1 VIPLIKRKAVRDIK
15 EGRELASEAA
25 AHDPMAVHKT
35 VDSEAGQ
42 QQAPIHANNATVHQ
56 GPTGAANNFSADAE
70 KEEGKTGLALY
81 LGKAKTQLA
90 KGTNYDIHAVVETD
104 PIVAALHARAE
115 KFDPRIEV
123 VFSYLQVFSAIAV
136 IFAHGAGEVGYMAG
150 PLGQIYNIVK
160 TGKVSDKSFE
170 PVMWV
175 LVISAFSLVFGLA
188 TYGYNVMQAMGTMM
202 CKLSPSRGFAAELA
216 TSMVIMIA
224 AQYGLPT
231 SSSQCITGGIL
242 GKPFHCVC
250 SLHCCTYRYSLL
262 SVCDM
267 HTAVGKQLITKFL
280 HHHHE
285 HVQAVVTTYIANTSL
300 LPILLSL
307 RCASRCWPS

>member
-15 EGRELASEAA
+15 EGRELASEAVA
-25 AHDPMAVHKT
+25 SDPMAAHKT
-35 VDSEAGQ
+35 VDAEAGNQ

-56 GPTGAANNFSADAE
+56 APNFSADAE
-70 KEEGKTGLALY
+70 KEEGKHGLALY

-136 IFAHGAGEVGYMAG
+136 IFAHGAGEVGYMSG

-175 LVISAFSLVFGLA
+175 LVLSAFSLVFGLA

-242 GKPFHCVC
+242 GTQLC
-250 SLHCCTYRYSLL
+250 SIN
-262 SVCDM
+262 
-267 HTAVGKQLITKFL
+267 TAVVHCTIII
-280 HHHHE
+280 
-285 HVQAVVTTYIANTSL
+285 V
-300 LPILLSL
+300 
-307 RCASRCWPS
+307 

>member
-1 VIPLIKRKAVRDIK
+1 LIALGAAVLTAFAVVPLIKRKAVRDMK
-15 EGRELASEAA
+15 EGRELASEVTA
-25 AHDPMAVHKT
+25 DPMAAHKT
-35 VDSEAGQ
+35 VDSEAGQQ

-56 GPTGAANNFSADAE
+56 NPAGAANNFSADAE

-81 LGKAKTQLA
+81 LGKAKHQLS

-104 PIVAALHARAE
+104 PIVAAMHARAE

-150 PLGQIYNIVK
+150 PLGQIYDIVK

-170 PVMWV
+170 PVMWTI
-175 LVISAFSLVFGLA
+175 VISAFSLVFGLA

-216 TSMVIMIA
+216 TAMVIMIA

-231 SSSQCITGGIL
+231 SSSQCVTGGIL
-242 GKPFHCVC
+242 GE
-250 SLHCCTYRYSLL
+250 LL
-262 SVCDM
+262 YC
-267 HTAVGKQLITKFL
+267 AC
-280 HHHHE
+280 
-285 HVQAVVTTYIANTSL
+285 A
-300 LPILLSL
+300 
-307 RCASRCWPS
+307 CASHCLTVTLTTTACSALTT